1 MLNIAS
7 IIDGQQR
14 TEIENHNTIAVTNP
28 HDGEIIAT
36 VICATLDEVME
47 AVERAQYTFKH
58 TMLTMPAHE
67 RSRILRNAAQLLEGR
82 KEQFAETICSEA
94 GKPIIEARTEV
105 MRAIQLLLFASEE
118 SKRLYGEQIPMDSAI
133 GGEGMLGFAK
143 RVPLG
148 VIAAIT
154 PFNFPLNLV
163 LHKVAPAIAAGNTVV
178 LKPAEKTPLS
188 SILIHDLFIEAGL
201 PKGAL
206 NIVQGPGVEVVEPL
220 IKHPLVKKVTF
231 TGSGKVGW
239 HLKKLADK
247 TPITLEL
254 GSNAP
259 NIIFNDANLEHAASM
274 LTLAGYTFAGQAC
287 VSAQRIYVQREV
299 YEQFATLLQQKVE
312 SLVVGNPRLETTQ
325 LGPMISEEAA
335 IRAEKWIQ
343 EAVEQGATIR
353 TGGERFN
360 RTYLKPTIL
369 ENVSAS
375 MRVVCE
381 EVFAPLVS
389 LIPFDTE
396 DEVMELANDSNYGLQ
411 AGIFTT
417 DINRAF
423 RFAEKLEVGGVWI
436 NESSV
441 RRYDHM
447 PYGGIKES
455 GTGKEGIRYAIES
468 MSNLKFI
475 GVKLI

>member
-7 IIDGQQR
+7 IIDGQR
-14 TEIENHNTIAVTNP
+14 TNTENRTTIDVTNP
-28 HDGEIIAT
+28 YNGETIAT
-36 VICATLDEVME
+36 VSCATVEEVME
-47 AVERAQYTFKH
+47 AVERAQDTFKQ
-58 TMLTMPAHE
+58 TMEVMPAHE
-67 RSRILRNAAQLLEGR
+67 RGRILRNAAQLLEER
-82 KEQFAETICSEA
+82 KEQFAQTICVEA

-118 SKRLYGEQIPMDSAI
+118 SKRLHGEQIPMDSAI
-133 GGEGMLGFAK
+133 GGEGMLGFVK

-148 VIAAIT
+148 VIVAIT

-206 NIVQGPGVEVVEPL
+206 NILQGPGPEIVEPL

-239 HLKKLADK
+239 HIKKLADK
-247 TPITLEL
+247 TPVTLEL

-259 NIIFNDANLEHAASM
+259 NIIFADANLEHAAAM
-274 LTLAGYTFAGQAC
+274 LTLSGFTFAGQAC
-287 VSAQRIYVQREV
+287 VSAQRIYVHRDV
-299 YEQFATLLQQKVE
+299 YEPFAALLQQKVE
-312 SLVVGNPRLETTQ
+312 ALVLGDPTLETTQ
-325 LGPMISEEAA
+325 LGPMITEEAA
-335 IRAEKWIQ
+335 TRAESWIQ
-343 EAVEQGATIR
+343 EAVKQGAVVR
-353 TGGERFN
+353 TGGERIN
-360 RTYLKPTIL
+360 RTFLKPTII
-369 ENVSAS
+369 ENVTDT

-381 EVFAPLVS
+381 EVFAPIVT
-389 LIPFDTE
+389 LIPFE
-396 DEVMELANDSNYGLQ
+396 DEEDVLRQANNSTYGLQ
-411 AGIFTT
+411 AGVFTT

-423 RFAEKLEVGGVWI
+423 RFAERLEVGGVWI

-468 MSNLKFI
+468 MTNLKFI

>member
-7 IIDGQQR
+7 IIDGQR
-14 TEIENHNTIAVTNP
+14 TNTENRTTIDVTNP
-28 HDGEIIAT
+28 FNGEIIAT
-36 VICATLDEVME
+36 VSCATVEEVME
-47 AVERAQYTFKH
+47 AVERAQYTFKK
-58 TMLTMPAHE
+58 TMEVMPAHE
-67 RSRILRNAAQLLEGR
+67 RGRILRNAAQLLEER
-82 KEQFAETICSEA
+82 KEQFAQTICVEA

-118 SKRLYGEQIPMDSAI
+118 SKRLHGEQIPMDSAI
-133 GGEGMLGFAK
+133 GGEGMLGFVK

-148 VIAAIT
+148 VIVAIT

-206 NIVQGPGVEVVEPL
+206 NILQGPGPEVVEPL

-239 HLKKLADK
+239 HIKKLADK
-247 TPITLEL
+247 TPVTLEL

-259 NIIFNDANLEHAASM
+259 NIIFADANLEHAAAM
-274 LTLAGYTFAGQAC
+274 LTLSGFTFAGQAC
-287 VSAQRIYVQREV
+287 VSAQRIYVHRDV
-299 YEQFATLLQQKVE
+299 YEPFATLLQQKVE
-312 SLVVGNPRLETTQ
+312 ALVLGDPTLETTQ
-325 LGPMISEEAA
+325 LGPMITEEAA
-335 IRAEKWIQ
+335 TRAESWIQ
-343 EAVEQGATIR
+343 EAVKQGAVVR

-360 RTYLKPTIL
+360 RTFLKPTII
-369 ENVSAS
+369 ENVTDT

-381 EVFAPLVS
+381 EVFAPIVT
-389 LIPFDTE
+389 LIPFE
-396 DEVMELANDSNYGLQ
+396 DEEDVLRQANNSTYGLQ
-411 AGIFTT
+411 AGVFTT

-423 RFAEKLEVGGVWI
+423 RFAERLEVGGVWI

-468 MSNLKFI
+468 MTNLKFI

>member
-7 IIDGQQR
+7 IIDGQR
-14 TEIENHNTIAVTNP
+14 TNTENRTTIDVTNP
-28 HDGEIIAT
+28 YNGETIAT
-36 VICATLDEVME
+36 VSCATVEEVME
-47 AVERAQYTFKH
+47 AVERAQDTFKQ
-58 TMLTMPAHE
+58 TMEVMPAHE
-67 RSRILRNAAQLLEGR
+67 RGRILRNAAQLLEER
-82 KEQFAETICSEA
+82 KEQFAQTICVEA

-118 SKRLYGEQIPMDSAI
+118 SKRLHGEQIPMDSAI
-133 GGEGMLGFAK
+133 GGEGMLGFVK

-148 VIAAIT
+148 VIVAIT

-206 NIVQGPGVEVVEPL
+206 NILQGPGPEIVEPL

-239 HLKKLADK
+239 HIKKLADK
-247 TPITLEL
+247 TPVTLEL

-259 NIIFNDANLEHAASM
+259 NIIFADANLEHAAAM
-274 LTLAGYTFAGQAC
+274 LTLSGFTFAGQAC
-287 VSAQRIYVQREV
+287 VSAQRIYVHRDV
-299 YEQFATLLQQKVE
+299 YEPFAALLQQKVE
-312 SLVVGNPRLETTQ
+312 ALVLGDPTLETTQ
-325 LGPMISEEAA
+325 LGPMITEEAA
-335 IRAEKWIQ
+335 TRAESWIQ
-343 EAVEQGATIR
+343 EAVKQGAVVR

-360 RTYLKPTIL
+360 RTFLKPTII
-369 ENVSAS
+369 ENVTDT

-381 EVFAPLVS
+381 EVFAPIVT
-389 LIPFDTE
+389 LIPFE
-396 DEVMELANDSNYGLQ
+396 DEEDVLRQANNSTYGLQ
-411 AGIFTT
+411 AGVFTT

-423 RFAEKLEVGGVWI
+423 RFAERLEVGGVWI

-468 MSNLKFI
+468 MTNLKFI